1 MTTDNKAVAR
11 WDAVGPDM
19 AMDESSSGAF
29 ILFTDH
35 ERVVGDEVEHR
46 RRWFVRAGE
55 YLSRAQAAERSASRS
70 AEECLFL
77 RSQRPLAR
85 KLTEAEAEIETLRTE
100 LSASRAELDALNEAQ
115 AVGDGTISGSLL
127 HWHQRALAAESD
139 LAESRA
145 EVEGLKK
152 DAERYRWLRD
162 HAGKDEDQVEIFIE
176 QESYA
181 PGHLDAQVDAAM
193 EKGNV

>member
-1 MTTDNKAVAR
+1 MSIEKGWEAIRRMQAVSDEEVASMATDTKAVAR
-11 WDAVGPDM
+11 YRTTLSHGLIETEEHPIGPLV
-19 AMDESSSGAF
+19 F
-29 ILFTDH
+29 FTDH

-55 YLSRAQAAERSASRS
+55 YLSRAQAAELSASRS

-85 KLTEAEAEIETLRTE
+85 KLTEAEAEIETLRT
-100 LSASRAELDALNEAQ
+100 
-115 AVGDGTISGSLL
+115 
-127 HWHQRALAAESD
+127 ALAA
-139 LAESRA
+139 SRA

-152 DAERYRWLRD
+152 DAERWR
-162 HAGKDEDQVEIFIE
+162 HARRILSVLYIEDSQEKHVMWARSADEAENVKADKAI
-176 QESYA
+176 
-181 PGHLDAQVDAAM
+181 DAAM